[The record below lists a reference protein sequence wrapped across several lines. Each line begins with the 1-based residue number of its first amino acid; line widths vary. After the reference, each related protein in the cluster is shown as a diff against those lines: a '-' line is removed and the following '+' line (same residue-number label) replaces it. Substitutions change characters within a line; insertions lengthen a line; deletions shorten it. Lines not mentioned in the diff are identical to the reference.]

1 MHFNMDMGNYNRVV
15 LYFVHH
21 KFMRRYIHKT
31 MKNTRF
37 ITCKIL
43 NAGYKFAELPSYKP
57 KKLIITVFV
66 MLRINKVLLQGGI

>member
-21 KFMRRYIHKT
+21 KFVRRYIHKT

-43 NAGYKFAELPSYKP
+43 NAG
-57 KKLIITVFV
+57 KKQIFTVFV
-66 MLRINKVLLQGGI
+66 MLRINKVLLQSGI

>member
-37 ITCKIL
+37 ITCMT
-43 NAGYKFAELPSYKP
+43 SYKP
-57 KKLIITVFV
+57 KKQIFTVFV
-66 MLRINKVLLQGGI
+66 MLRINKVLLQGGT

>member
-43 NAGYKFAELPSYKP
+43 NAGCRHINQKTNFT
-57 KKLIITVFV
+57 IFI
-66 MLRINKVLLQGGI
+66 MLRINKVLLQSGI